1 MRPLPRSPFVSTRDA
16 VFASARRPSIS
27 TRRNRLQERR
37 ETAVLYPLP
46 RPEPALMRFGGSV
59 QGLGRPPGQA
69 VEDLLPSSAS
79 SRSHFSGMRVHG
91 KESRARPPGAGSSIV
106 GGGAR
111 SSLPASATE
120 IRTRRGTRSRH
131 VGCGA
136 VGAWRPCQGRWD
148 TNQSEQLSTSTGTS
162 ILPTW
167 PPTWS
172 HGGCEMS
179 PHSASQTPANPTLK
193 ARSGIE
199 PLYGALQAPA

>member
-120 IRTRRGTRSRH
+120 IRKDAAHVRDTLAAARWAPGDLVKGDGTRINQNNFRPLRAPRYFRRGRRH
-131 VGCGA
+131 GLMEA
-136 VGAWRPCQGRWD
+136 A
-148 TNQSEQLSTSTGTS
+148 
-162 ILPTW
+162 
-167 PPTWS
+167 
-172 HGGCEMS
+172 
-179 PHSASQTPANPTLK
+179 K
-193 ARSGIE
+193 
-199 PLYGALQAPA
+199 